1 MFDVFRRS
9 YGIFRESLAVLAQDK
24 ELLVFPFLSGVAMIF
39 VFIAMIGGGWFL
51 GVFQAILAQGDSAT
65 GEVLG
70 YAVLF
75 VWYFLSWFVGLFF
88 NVAIIH
94 CAKMRLD
101 GGDPTVKDG
110 LDAAM
115 SHLGQIATW
124 AAIAATVGLLARV
137 AREKGNWVVRLF
149 ASLGE
154 IAFSVATFFIVPV
167 MIFQNR
173 SVLDSLKESVAIMRR
188 TWGEALVGS
197 GGIGIF
203 VFLLTLPGLLPIALG
218 IMTGSG
224 AAVLSGI
231 VVAVLWWLVV
241 ACVSSALGGIYK
253 AALYVYATEQRVAEG
268 FSREYV
274 TNAFHP
280 KGAR

>member
-1 MFDVFRRS
+1 MIDVFRRS

-24 ELLVFPFLSGVAMIF
+24 EILVFPLLSGIAMIF
-39 VFIAMIGGGWFL
+39 VFIGMIGGGWFL
-51 GVFQAILAQGDSAT
+51 GVFQAILDDSAT

-75 VWYFLSWFVGLFF
+75 VWYFLNWFVGLFF
-88 NVAIIH
+88 NVAVIH
-94 CAKMRLD
+94 CAKIRLD

-110 LDAAM
+110 IDAAL
-115 SHLGQIATW
+115 SHLGRIATW
-124 AAIAATVGLLARV
+124 AAISATVGLIAQI
-137 AREKGNWVVRLF
+137 AKEKGNWVLRLF

-154 IAFSVATFFIVPV
+154 IAWAIATFFIVPV
-167 MIFQNR
+167 MIFENR
-173 SVLDSLKESVAIMRR
+173 TIAESIRESVRLMKR

-197 GGIGIF
+197 GGIGLF
-203 VFLLTLPGLLPIALG
+203 VFLLTLPGLFPIALG
-218 IMTGSG
+218 ILTGSG

-231 VVAVLWWLVV
+231 VVAVIWWLVV

-253 AALYVYATEQRVAEG
+253 AALYVYATENRVPEA
-268 FSREYV
+268 FSKEYV

-280 KGAR
+280 KGLGR